1 MPQPPRYLLRAKDF
15 VDARYAEAI
24 TVEDFAAWSSPRRRI
39 KCHTAL
45 IPVFAT
51 HPATACG

>member
-1 MPQPPRYLLRAKDF
+1 MPQAPRYLLRAKDF